1 MVWFGWSG
9 LVLLLSFYSTLLHAE
24 ELYALT
30 LTAVAVIS
38 LGATGTYLKGL
49 KPKSFCSDKLFVDN
63 LPLGA

>member
-1 MVWFGWSG
+1 MQGQKVQLIKDREQLTWFGLVWSG

-38 LGATGTYLKGL
+38 LGATGT
-49 KPKSFCSDKLFVDN
+49 
-63 LPLGA
+63 

>member
-1 MVWFGWSG
+1 MQGTKRKIYLKNPADMVWFGWSG

-49 KPKSFCSDKLFVDN
+49 
-63 LPLGA
+63 